1 MRLEVTRELSC
12 GVEQLKPMETMPG
25 GDDRSE
31 SRALGRRL
39 RKVASRS
46 SHGSWGPSEGRR
58 DPIEIL
64 GEQDELRVPELVP
77 IRYGRMAASPFA
89 FFRGAA
95 AVMAQDLSETP
106 VTGITVQTCGDAHLL
121 NFGMYAT
128 PERRLVFDLNDFDE
142 TMPGPWEWDVK
153 RLAASFEIAGRSNG
167 YAPGVVSTGVSEVA
181 RSYSEGVRALTR
193 LSTLDEWYFHVD
205 IDTVLAEIDSVR
217 RGDHRA
223 GSSFEL
229 ALLGLDPTRDR
240 RSIERARRQIE
251 KARGRTNE
259 RAVNRLTEMGE
270 DGVLRIINN
279 PPLVVPLEMDDHDRA
294 RFDRAF
300 GEYRETLV
308 RDRRHLLDRFKFVAL
323 GRKVVGV
330 GSVGTR
336 ALFAVF
342 VDDGGFPLLLQCKQA
357 NMSVLEPYLGPSEFE
372 THGERVVD
380 GQRLMQ
386 AASDLFLGWSRD
398 EEAGVDYYFRQLRDM
413 KGSFDL
419 AFMSPP
425 GFVHYARLCGVTLAR
440 AHVRSGDGDAIA
452 GYLGESGVFDRS
464 IASFASAYAD
474 QVVLDHASLIGQI
487 DRGLIE
493 VRFA

>member
-1 MRLEVTRELSC
+1 
-12 GVEQLKPMETMPG
+12 METMPG

-46 SHGSWGPSEGRR
+46 SHGSWGLSEDRR

-64 GEQDELRVPELVP
+64 REQDELRVSELVP

-181 RSYSEGVRALTR
+181 RSYSEGVRALTK

-229 ALLGLDPTRDR
+229 ALLGLDPT
-240 RSIERARRQIE
+240 
-251 KARGRTNE
+251 
-259 RAVNRLTEMGE
+259 
-270 DGVLRIINN
+270 
-279 PPLVVPLEMDDHDRA
+279 
-294 RFDRAF
+294 
-300 GEYRETLV
+300 
-308 RDRRHLLDRFKFVAL
+308 
-323 GRKVVGV
+323 
-330 GSVGTR
+330 
-336 ALFAVF
+336 
-342 VDDGGFPLLLQCKQA
+342 
-357 NMSVLEPYLGPSEFE
+357 
-372 THGERVVD
+372 
-380 GQRLMQ
+380 
-386 AASDLFLGWSRD
+386 
-398 EEAGVDYYFRQLRDM
+398 
-413 KGSFDL
+413 
-419 AFMSPP
+419 
-425 GFVHYARLCGVTLAR
+425 
-440 AHVRSGDGDAIA
+440 
-452 GYLGESGVFDRS
+452 
-464 IASFASAYAD
+464 
-474 QVVLDHASLIGQI
+474 
-487 DRGLIE
+487 
-493 VRFA
+493 